1 MEALKAKN
9 TSLLAKETT
18 LNAKEKELR
27 EKLEGVGHLL
37 IDGNNKLKNS
47 VKINDKAG
55 ISAAELMIETA
66 TELSQKLNADISDIR
81 EKQRNVECQ
90 KRKLIEKS
98 LGAIPSKQP
107 QLSASLTKPASKKKK
122 KSTGKKKTTTRGV

>member
-1 MEALKAKN
+1 
-9 TSLLAKETT
+9 
-18 LNAKEKELR
+18 
-27 EKLEGVGHLL
+27 
-37 IDGNNKLKNS
+37 
-47 VKINDKAG
+47 
-55 ISAAELMIETA
+55 MIETA

-107 QLSASLTKPASKKKK
+107 QLSASLTKPASKKKR
-122 KSTGKKKTTTRGV
+122 KSTGKKKTTTQGV

>member
-1 MEALKAKN
+1 MEALNAIN

-27 EKLEGVGHLL
+27 EKLGVGHLL
-37 IDGNNKLKNS
+37 IEENNKLKNS

-66 TELSQKLNADISDIR
+66 TELSQKLNANISDIG

-107 QLSASLTKPASKKKK
+107 RLSASLTKPVSKNKK
-122 KSTGKKKTTTRGV
+122 KSTGKKKTTTQGV